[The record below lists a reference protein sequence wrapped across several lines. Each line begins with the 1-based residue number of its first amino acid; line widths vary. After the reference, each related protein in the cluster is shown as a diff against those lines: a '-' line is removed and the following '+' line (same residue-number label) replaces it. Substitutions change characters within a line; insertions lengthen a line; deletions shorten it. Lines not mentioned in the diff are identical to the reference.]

1 MKNRSIIKTLI
12 IISPGFPADESD
24 TTCLPAQ
31 QLFVRTMNTIF
42 PDLKIVIAALQYPP
56 VEEEYTWFGNTVIPF
71 NTLKHNRIFRP
82 WLWKKVYNR
91 LCQIEYS
98 KAMGVLSF
106 WYSETALIGK
116 YFARKRGLI
125 HYCWILGQDARKKN
139 YYPRWVKLKP
149 GELIA
154 LSDFL
159 QEEMM
164 QNHGVRPHAVVF
176 NGTDPS
182 LFENN
187 ATEKTIDVLG
197 VGSLIPLKQYS
208 VFVDVVAQ
216 IKTTNPEV
224 KAVICGR
231 GPEEEQL
238 RTLIHKLNLQQNI
251 SLAGEVSHKDAL
263 ILMQQAKI
271 FLHPSSYEGYSSA
284 CLEALC
290 AGCHV
295 ISFTR
300 AEKQNI
306 DHWHIVSSSEEMRN
320 KCLQVLEGDDYS
332 SILVHTME
340 GSARKIMDLLIRK

>member
-1 MKNRSIIKTLI
+1 MNR
-12 IISPGFPADESD
+12 
-24 TTCLPAQ
+24 
-31 QLFVRTMNTIF
+31 VF

-71 NTLKHNRIFRP
+71 NTLRHNKILRP

-91 LCQIEYS
+91 LCKIECS
-98 KAMGVLSF
+98 GGTGVLSF
-106 WYSETALIGK
+106 WYSDTALIGK
-116 YFARKRGLI
+116 YVAQKKGLP
-125 HYCWILGQDARKKN
+125 HYCWISGQDARKEN
-139 YYPRWVKLKP
+139 RYPIWVKLKP

-154 LSDFL
+154 MSDFL

-164 QNHGVRPHAVVF
+164 RSHGVRPQTVVY

-187 ATEKTIDVLG
+187 TIEKTIDVVG

-208 VFVDVVAQ
+208 VFVDIVAQ
-216 IKTTNPEV
+216 IKATNPEV
-224 KAVICGR
+224 KTVICGR
-231 GPEEEQL
+231 GPEDEQL

-251 SLAGEVSHKDAL
+251 SLMGEVSHKGAL
-263 ILMQQAKI
+263 TLMQQSKV

-284 CLEALC
+284 CLEALY

-300 AEKQNI
+300 AEKRDI
-306 DHWHIVSSSEEMRN
+306 DHWHVVSSTEEMRN
-320 KCLQVLEGDDYS
+320 KCLQVLKGDDYS
-332 SILVHTME
+332 SVLVHHIE
-340 GSARKIMDLLIRK
+340 DSARKIMDLFIRK